1 MAVNTRTEYALRAL
15 IEMAESQDQPIS
27 AHRICERQNLPIK
40 YIERLLALLKNA
52 GLVHSMAG
60 SQGGYTL
67 ARAASEICFLDIL
80 KAVEDGSFS
89 TSCSNPNPKHC
100 LGHSCALM
108 PFFNDLDSQLSEI
121 FASYSLEQI
130 FQTWK
135 RNLS

>member
-1 MAVNTRTEYALRAL
+1 
-15 IEMAESQDQPIS
+15 
-27 AHRICERQNLPIK
+27 
-40 YIERLLALLKNA
+40 
-52 GLVHSMAG
+52 LVHSMAG

-89 TSCSNPNPKHC
+89 TSCSSPNPKHC

-108 PFFNDLDSQLSEI
+108 PIFNDLDSQLSEI

>member
-89 TSCSNPNPKHC
+89 TSCSSPNPKHC

-108 PFFNDLDSQLSEI
+108 PIFNDLDSQLSEI